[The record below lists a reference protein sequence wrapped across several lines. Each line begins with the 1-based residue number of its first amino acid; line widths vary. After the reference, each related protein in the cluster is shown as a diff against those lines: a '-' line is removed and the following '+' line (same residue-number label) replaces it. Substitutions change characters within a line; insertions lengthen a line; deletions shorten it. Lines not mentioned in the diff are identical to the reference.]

1 MSDTNSLTSLRL
13 STFINDLS
21 SEMKL
26 TKVTIICSWLATLTF
41 MSGFLVF
48 IVKPWSWVQ
57 KSLDSSNAP
66 LAENLI
72 DNVNTDNWDVEMRRK
87 RRKNKLKKFENK
99 EERKLK
105 RRARMLKDQEEYR
118 QWRRDVIAGV
128 EPEKDPIDTAIEK
141 LWSELFDE
149 ELDVNSILEDYEY
162 EYTEL

>member
-1 MSDTNSLTSLRL
+1 MSYTNRRRCLRFA
-13 STFINDLS
+13 SFINDLPLK
-21 SEMKL
+21 MKL

-57 KSLDSSNAP
+57 TSLDSNNAP

-72 DNVNTDNWDVEMRRK
+72 DSAHADTWEAELRRK
-87 RRKNKLKKFENK
+87 RRKKKQKKFENK
-99 EERKLK
+99 EERLLK

-128 EPEKDPIDTAIEK
+128 EPEKDPVDIAIEE
-141 LWSELFDE
+141 LWNELFDE
-149 ELDVNSILEDYEY
+149 ELNLDTILEDYDY
-162 EYTEL
+162 EYSEL